1 MNNVYVCVGLCNVLT
16 AFKLPVENSILRGF
30 QRCVS
35 NFKMGLKT
43 CGENGIQSDELQ
55 LFACGECRL

>member
-1 MNNVYVCVGLCNVLT
+1 MV
-16 AFKLPVENSILRGF
+16 KLPFENSILRGF

-55 LFACGECRL
+55 LSACGECRL